1 MLLQMK
7 DTSRSVVPLFD
18 AALELYKLIYK
29 HHHVYIYI
37 YIDYINIYIYIS
49 GRCDTQ
55 QWTVCQYIYIS
66 IGTIVDLL
74 INQLRQVWGITLF
87 V

>member
-37 YIDYINIYIYIS
+37 YIDYINIYIHIWS
-49 GRCDTQ
+49 LRHATMDRLPI
-55 QWTVCQYIYIS
+55 YIYIYRNHS
-66 IGTIVDLL
+66 
-74 INQLRQVWGITLF
+74 
-87 V
+87 